1 MREALRII
9 IIYSKY
15 IILYTNYIIF
25 AGPLGHEACE
35 SFGLRNLVNYLLGS
49 NSTGT
54 ILNEVV
60 DF

>member
-1 MREALRII
+1 MRRQP
-9 IIYSKY
+9 SK
-15 IILYTNYIIF
+15 F

-35 SFGLRNLVNYLLGS
+35 ILELRNLVNYLLGS
-49 NSTGT
+49 NSTCT

>member
-1 MREALRII
+1 ML
-9 IIYSKY
+9 S
-15 IILYTNYIIF
+15 ILLKHNEHSTKHNI

-49 NSTGT
+49 NSTCT